1 MVHPIKILALIIGAF
16 IVPRGMALKSG
27 HPIGG
32 VIDLLKKLTVQAKEE
47 GQTEAATFQKFSY
60 WCKTSTKKLNKAI
73 TKEKANIKRFT
84 DQISGLKK
92 EVETLTSDI
101 DILTAQISEQETAGT
116 KATAQRKNESDLY
129 TVTYKNIDD
138 TITAVDDAVEVME
151 AAETEQL
158 LQIGTGL
165 KHLAKKASLMHA
177 SFLQGRGPYENWSP
191 PPEASEGDEMK
202 SLDAELNSLD
212 VATKA
217 RAKHWK
223 TQSGLT
229 QSVTALKTATKE
241 LTSTKDTALTSTKAQ
256 VDKQEPL
263 PPGFEHI
270 NLNPGAKNP
279 FKKGKVKVYTE
290 HEGEIV
296 ETFRDIEG
304 GLEHDKLDVHQR
316 EANAQ
321 NAYELAKKSRD
332 FAIAAAKENKKE
344 KEDIKGDKE
353 SELAKAE
360 ADLKSEED
368 ELTADSATLDST
380 DQECKQVVAG
390 YEQRVKVRTGEITAM
405 DMAVK
410 ILAKVSGVR
419 DPDTHEIPKKASLLR
434 MHINMQGG
442 KFQSL
447 SDHLDENV
455 DLQGDSVSF
464 LQVQSPKEK
473 ACALLRAAGKKAHSG
488 ALIKL
493 AAEIQAYG
501 GPFAKI
507 KSMIQKMIFQLQG
520 EQKDEDDHKN
530 WCDLETQTNTE
541 KKDDGDEKI
550 KMMKIKAEE
559 LDAEIKIA
567 MKDIKANNEKLSDLT
582 AYMETETQL
591 REENKAEIELTI
603 KDAQAGAEAVAQA
616 TAVLKDFYK
625 ESGMVAKEPW
635 EFIQT
640 SMENSMRGVS
650 LPDSPDTWDSS
661 YTGAADPADP
671 QDGVLGILDG
681 VAQKFAAM
689 ESDAKLQDTTDQ
701 KDYDKDMASKKVEIA
716 EVKTDT
722 QMKTQKQTSLQEKL
736 DGVSSK
742 LKHVESE
749 NYAVRQYLKDLEPA
763 CAGPEGSYE
772 DRKKARSDEITAL
785 RKAQTILED
794 AFRAKL

>member
-1 MVHPIKILALIIGAF
+1 MVPQGS
-16 IVPRGMALKSG
+16 ALKTG
-27 HPIGG
+27 HPIAG

-47 GQTEAATFQKFSY
+47 GQTEASTFQKFSY
-60 WCKTSTKKLNKAI
+60 WCKTSTKKLKKAI
-73 TKEKANIKRFT
+73 GKEKTNIQRLT

-92 EVETLTSDI
+92 EIETLGSDI
-101 DILTAQISEQETAGT
+101 ETLGTQISEQETAGT

-129 TVTYKNIDD
+129 TLTYKNLDD
-138 TITAVDDAVEVME
+138 TIVAVDDAVEVME
-151 AAETEQL
+151 GAQTESL
-158 LQIGTGL
+158 FIGL
-165 KHLAKKASLMHA
+165 KHIVKKASLMHHKA
-177 SFLQGRGPYENWSP
+177 ESLLQRRSPIDGWMP
-191 PPEASEGDEMK
+191 PPEDAEGDEMK
-202 SLDAELNSLD
+202 SLDAQLNSLNT
-212 VATKA
+212 ASQA

-223 TQSGLT
+223 TQSGLAK
-229 QSVTALKTATKE
+229 SVSALRTSTKE
-241 LTSTKDTALTSTKAQ
+241 LASSKEAALTSTKAQ
-256 VDKQEPL
+256 VAKETKVEQL
-263 PPGFEHI
+263 PDEFAHI

-279 FKKGKVKVYTE
+279 FKKGKVKVYTD
-290 HEGEIV
+290 HGDGEIV

-304 GLEHDKLDVHQR
+304 DLEHDKLDVHQR

-332 FAIAAAKENKKE
+332 FGIAAAKENKRE

-353 SELAKAE
+353 SELSKAE
-360 ADLKSEED
+360 EDLGSEEE
-368 ELTADSATLDST
+368 ELTGDSATLDST
-380 DQECKQVVAG
+380 DQECKAIASW

-405 DMAVK
+405 EMAVK
-410 ILAKVSGVR
+410 ILAKVGNVR

-434 MHINMQGG
+434 EDTFKMHVEDG
-442 KFQSL
+442 KFQTL
-447 SDHLDENV
+447 SDHVDENV
-455 DLQGDSVSF
+455 DLKGISF
-464 LQVQSPKEK
+464 LQVESPREK
-473 ACALLRAAGKKAHSG
+473 AVALLREAGKRAHSG

-530 WCDLETQTNTE
+530 WCDLETSTNTE
-541 KKDDGDEKI
+541 KKEDGDEKI
-550 KMMKIKAEE
+550 KLMKIKAEE
-559 LDAEIKIA
+559 LDSEIRIA
-567 MKDIKANNEKLSDLT
+567 VKDIKENNEKLSDLT
-582 AYMETETQL
+582 AYMEQETEL

-640 SMENSMRGVS
+640 SMEHSMRGVT
-650 LPDSPDTWDSS
+650 LPDKPETWDAS
-661 YTGAADPADP
+661 YTGTADPADP

-689 ESDAKLQDTTDQ
+689 EADAKLQDTTDQ
-701 KDYDKDMASKKVEIA
+701 KDYEKDMAAKKVEIA
-716 EVKTDT
+716 SVKTDT

-736 DGVSSK
+736 DGVNSK